1 MFRTARS
8 ALWVNFQEVK
18 SIFRY
23 QDEQVFCCFHCVGL
37 RCSGYCPGG
46 RGYHSIPEA
55 SATARW
61 LSVATI
67 ERFLSLEVRSDQP
80 HTINVPKEKAESTLS
95 RDNININRD
104 NLDDKLDNKFV
115 PLRDAIRN
123 VLQKDTNRDDVQA
136 TEDDDVDAQSLC
148 V

>member
-1 MFRTARS
+1 M
-8 ALWVNFQEVK
+8 
-18 SIFRY
+18 
-23 QDEQVFCCFHCVGL
+23 
-37 RCSGYCPGG
+37 
-46 RGYHSIPEA
+46 
-55 SATARW
+55 
-61 LSVATI
+61 ATI